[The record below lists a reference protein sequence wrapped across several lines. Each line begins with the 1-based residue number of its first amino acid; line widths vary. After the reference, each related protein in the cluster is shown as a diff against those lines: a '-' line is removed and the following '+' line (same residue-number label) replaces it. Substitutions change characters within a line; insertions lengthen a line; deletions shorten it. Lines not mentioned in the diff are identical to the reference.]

1 VISGIRPTGKIHLGN
16 YNSVIKN
23 WLILQESYKCFFFIA
38 DVHALTTDFNNINEI
53 SKNTHD
59 MIIELLALGLD
70 PLKCN
75 IFIQSHIPEIFEF
88 HTLISMMINISRLE
102 RIPSY
107 KDEKNLTLGL
117 MDF

>member
-1 VISGIRPTGKIHLGN
+1 MKEEKIVVSGIRPTGKIHLGN

-23 WLILQESYKCFFFIA
+23 WLILQESHKCFFFIA
-38 DVHALTTDFNNINEI
+38 DVHALTTDFNNITEI
-53 SKNTHD
+53 SKNTRN

-107 KDEKNLTLGL
+107 KDEKKT
-117 MDF
+117 